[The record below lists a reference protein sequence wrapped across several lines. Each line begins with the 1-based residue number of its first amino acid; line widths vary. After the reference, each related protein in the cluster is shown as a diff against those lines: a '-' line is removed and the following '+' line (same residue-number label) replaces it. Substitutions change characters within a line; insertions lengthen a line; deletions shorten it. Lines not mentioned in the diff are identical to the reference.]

1 VITGSCGFAGKAEQI
16 RIHFGLDKP
25 PIICHNVY
33 MSDRRG
39 DIHRT
44 HMAAAERRAR
54 SRLAQLL
61 SQRGVIRGTLLVRKR
76 KCGKANCRCAQGEG
90 HESLF
95 LVISENGRTRQFFVP
110 KDWESRVRLWVED
123 YHRARQLMEEISRIH
138 WDKVR
143 NRRD

>member
-1 VITGSCGFAGKAEQI
+1 
-16 RIHFGLDKP
+16 
-25 PIICHNVY
+25 

-44 HMAAAERRAR
+44 HMSAVERRAR
-54 SRLAQLL
+54 SQLAQLL

-76 KCGKANCRCAQGEG
+76 KCGKANCRCAKGEG

-95 LVISENGRTRQFFVP
+95 LVISENGRTRQLFVP
-110 KDWESRVRLWVED
+110 KDWESHVRLWVED
-123 YHRARQLMEEISRIH
+123 YHRARELMEEISRIY

-143 NRRD
+143 NRQD